1 LRGPSDL
8 RTDATFLLEKQY
20 RTTDNLRARIELH
33 RRFSTSD
40 VSWPE
45 WVFANYGFGEEADV
59 LEVGCGD
66 GSMWLEQRAQVPGGW
81 RLTLTDLSPGMVEA
95 ARAALA
101 DRAALAVADVQEL
114 PFAEESFD
122 AAIANHVLF
131 HVPHRDLALREL
143 ARVLRPGGLLVGTM
157 IGNDHFREL
166 REMLGQE
173 NVIWSQSRKRFG
185 LENARPQLERVF
197 GDVEIERFP
206 DSLEI
211 TEVEPL
217 LAFVRSLDPPGLTE
231 AHLLRIASTVERA
244 IEAQGSFHVT
254 KSTGRFRCRKP

>member
-1 LRGPSDL
+1 
-8 RTDATFLLEKQY
+8 
-20 RTTDNLRARIELH
+20 
-33 RRFSTSD
+33 
-40 VSWPE
+40 
-45 WVFANYGFGEEADV
+45 
-59 LEVGCGD
+59 
-66 GSMWLEQRAQVPGGW
+66 
-81 RLTLTDLSPGMVEA
+81 
-95 ARAALA
+95 
-101 DRAALAVADVQEL
+101 
-114 PFAEESFD
+114 
-122 AAIANHVLF
+122 
-131 HVPHRDLALREL
+131 
-143 ARVLRPGGLLVGTM
+143 M

-197 GDVEIERFP
+197 RDVEIERFP

-211 TEVEPL
+211 TEVQPL